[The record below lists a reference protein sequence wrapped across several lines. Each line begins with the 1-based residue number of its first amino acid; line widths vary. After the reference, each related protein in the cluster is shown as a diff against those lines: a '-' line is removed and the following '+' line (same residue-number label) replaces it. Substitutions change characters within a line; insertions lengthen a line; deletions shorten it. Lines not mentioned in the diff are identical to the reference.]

1 MVPGFVHKWTLSM
14 GENIAQPKT
23 DQLECPLNDAS
34 DMASIG
40 TKGDAAVPQRHN
52 RQELSQGGQGLTT
65 ANPADS
71 TLDRRAK
78 SFALLRP
85 LYELDANK
93 GRHAELQLEQLDLF
107 RIASVVLE
115 TIITE
120 MGGSRQGALRHQ
132 IGVAVAQEIEKSAP
146 SITAE
151 TRHSIT
157 EFVLD
162 HLTNEKARDSFRI
175 PYRRA
180 TGDGRVEWATAVFK
194 LVELREIEA
203 GSEPRYVASVEAI
216 NLFLQSL
223 SIEIEA
229 QQAATEAVMKHFLKN
244 GQLDRMVEEARR
256 AIAQTIQYQ
265 KTIEGALRVAE
276 RNVDNVD
283 WIKTIIPKLK
293 QARNHIQER
302 LAIEHELLEGV
313 EKRQDEAHGAD
324 LERLAEGAEHLRRA
338 IEKHNQL
345 LPIVIAADERYLH
358 EHSLQKFRKS
368 YLVALPNPS
377 SDVLA
382 PLLRLK
388 LAEIDI
394 HIKADWHRMHPSSP
408 PAITDLKEC
417 VGRLL
422 QKRKADE
429 QEPVE
434 PEMPD
439 LEDVG
444 HDEAAFSPEAE
455 HAANEALAK
464 LDGSLRLSEWLSAI
478 GNDLPE
484 ARLLALLR
492 TAHWFDGSEEGIE
505 VDSDG
510 HSLNEADAYGDDL
523 VIRRNGK

>member
-1 MVPGFVHKWTLSM
+1 MNAT
-14 GENIAQPKT
+14 
-23 DQLECPLNDAS
+23 
-34 DMASIG
+34 
-40 TKGDAAVPQRHN
+40 
-52 RQELSQGGQGLTT
+52 
-65 ANPADS
+65 DS

-85 LYELDANK
+85 LYDLGANK
-93 GRHAELQLEQLDLF
+93 GRHTEFQLDQLDLF

-132 IGVAVAQEIEKSAP
+132 IGAAVAQEIEKSAP
-146 SITAE
+146 ATPAE
-151 TRHSIT
+151 TRHNIT

-175 PYRRA
+175 PYQRA
-180 TGDGRVEWATAVFK
+180 TEDGKVEWATAVFK
-194 LVELREIEA
+194 LVELREIDA

-265 KTIEGALRVAE
+265 KTIEGALRMAE

-283 WIKTIIPKLK
+283 WINTMIPKLR
-293 QARNHIQER
+293 QARRHIQER
-302 LAIEHELLEGV
+302 LTIEHELLQGV
-313 EKRQDEAHGAD
+313 ETRQEEARGTD
-324 LERLAEGAEHLRRA
+324 LQQLAEGAEHLRRA

-345 LPIVIAADERYLH
+345 LPVVIEADDHYLH

-368 YLVALPNPS
+368 CLVALPNPS

-388 LAEIDI
+388 IVESDT
-394 HIKADWHRMHPSSP
+394 HFKTDWHRMHPPSP
-408 PAITDLKEC
+408 PAIIDLKEC

-429 QEPVE
+429 LEPNE

-439 LEDVG
+439 LENVG
-444 HDEAAFSPEAE
+444 HEETTFSPEAE
-455 HAANEALAK
+455 QAANEALAK
-464 LDGSLRLSEWLSAI
+464 LDGALRLSEWLNAI
-478 GNDLPE
+478 GAGLPE

-492 TAHWFDGSEEGIE
+492 AAHWFDGSEEGIE
-505 VDSDG
+505 VNCDG
-510 HSLNEADAYGDDL
+510 QALKEADAYGDDL
-523 VIRRNGK
+523 VIHRNGK

>member
-1 MVPGFVHKWTLSM
+1 VPRTM
-14 GENIAQPKT
+14 NAT
-23 DQLECPLNDAS
+23 
-34 DMASIG
+34 
-40 TKGDAAVPQRHN
+40 
-52 RQELSQGGQGLTT
+52 
-65 ANPADS
+65 DS

-85 LYELDANK
+85 LYDLDANK
-93 GRHAELQLEQLDLF
+93 GRHTELQLDQLDLF

-132 IGVAVAQEIEKSAP
+132 IGAAVAQEIEKSAP
-146 SITAE
+146 ATPAE
-151 TRHSIT
+151 TRHNIT

-175 PYRRA
+175 PYQRA
-180 TGDGRVEWATAVFK
+180 TEDGKVEWATAVFK
-194 LVELREIEA
+194 LVELREIDA

-265 KTIEGALRVAE
+265 KTIEGALRMAE

-283 WIKTIIPKLK
+283 WINTMIPKLR
-293 QARNHIQER
+293 QARRHIQER
-302 LAIEHELLEGV
+302 LTIEHELLQGV
-313 EKRQDEAHGAD
+313 ETRQEEAHGPD
-324 LERLAEGAEHLRRA
+324 LQQLAEGAEYLRRA

-345 LPIVIAADERYLH
+345 LPVVIEANDRYLH
-358 EHSLQKFRKS
+358 EHSVQKFRKS
-368 YLVALPNPS
+368 CLVALPNPS

-388 LAEIDI
+388 IAESDT
-394 HIKADWHRMHPSSP
+394 HFKTDWRRMHPPSP
-408 PAITDLKEC
+408 PAIIDLKEC

-429 QEPVE
+429 LEPNE

-439 LEDVG
+439 LENVG
-444 HDEAAFSPEAE
+444 HEKTTFSQEAE
-455 HAANEALAK
+455 QAANEALAK
-464 LDGSLRLSEWLSAI
+464 LDGTLRLSEWLNAI
-478 GNDLPE
+478 GAGLPE

-492 TAHWFDGSEEGIE
+492 AAHWFDGSEEGIE
-505 VDSDG
+505 VNCDG
-510 HSLNEADAYGDDL
+510 QALKEADAYGDDL
-523 VIRRNGK
+523 VIHRNGK

>member
-1 MVPGFVHKWTLSM
+1 M
-14 GENIAQPKT
+14 
-23 DQLECPLNDAS
+23 
-34 DMASIG
+34 
-40 TKGDAAVPQRHN
+40 
-52 RQELSQGGQGLTT
+52 
-65 ANPADS
+65 NPTDS

-85 LYELDANK
+85 LYDLDANK
-93 GRHAELQLEQLDLF
+93 GHYSEFHFDQLDLF

-132 IGVAVAQEIEKSAP
+132 IGAAVAQEIEKSAP
-146 SITAE
+146 AIPAV
-151 TRHSIT
+151 TRERIT

-175 PYRRA
+175 PYQRA
-180 TGDGRVEWATAVFK
+180 TDDGKVEWATAVFK

-203 GSEPRYVASVEAI
+203 GAEPRYVASVEAI

-265 KTIEGALRVAE
+265 KTIEGALRTAE

-283 WIKTIIPKLK
+283 WINTIIPKLK
-293 QARNHIQER
+293 QARLHIQER
-302 LAIEHELLEGV
+302 LTIENELLEGI
-313 EKRQDEAHGAD
+313 ELRQEEAHGTD
-324 LERLAEGAEHLRRA
+324 LQQLAEGAEHLRRA

-345 LPIVIAADERYLH
+345 LPVVIEADERYLH

-368 YLVALPNPS
+368 SLVAFPNPG

-388 LAEIDI
+388 IGDSDT
-394 HIKADWHRMHPSSP
+394 HFKTDWHRMHPPAP
-408 PAITDLKEC
+408 PAITDLKES

-429 QEPVE
+429 LEPAE

-439 LEDVG
+439 LENVG
-444 HDEAAFSPEAE
+444 HAEAAFSPEAE
-455 HAANEALAK
+455 HAANEALAR
-464 LDGSLRLSEWLSAI
+464 LDGALRLSEWLSAI
-478 GNDLPE
+478 GHEWPQ
-484 ARLLALLR
+484 ARQLALLR
-492 TAHWFDGSEEGIE
+492 SAHWFEGNEEGIQVNCDGQALAE
-505 VDSDG
+505 V
-510 HSLNEADAYGDDL
+510 DAYGDDL
-523 VIRRNGK
+523 VIQRNGNDGKPE